1 MLIALNTPENI
12 PVVNDQQNQ
21 PTYSYYT
28 EGFPGHMIGSVDNKR
43 HNEYV
48 GPIARKMSEKGSY
61 INTHCSTQFTYGLK
75 DPPDLRGIKYPR
87 SAE

>member
-43 HNEYV
+43 QNEYV
-48 GPIARKMSEKGSY
+48 GPIAMHGK
-61 INTHCSTQFTYGLK
+61 
-75 DPPDLRGIKYPR
+75 
-87 SAE
+87 